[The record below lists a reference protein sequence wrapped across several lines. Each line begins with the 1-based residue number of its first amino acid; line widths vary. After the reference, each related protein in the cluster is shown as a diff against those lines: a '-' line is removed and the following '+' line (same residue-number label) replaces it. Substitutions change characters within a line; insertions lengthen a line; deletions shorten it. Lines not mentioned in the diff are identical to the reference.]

1 MHCRSIAIETE
12 TNTLVQRIFVIEQPR
27 PQIFKRFE
35 KLDTAFKTL
44 SSVTRIV
51 FVKPAQSEV

>member
-12 TNTLVQRIFVIEQPR
+12 TNALVQRIFVIEPR

-51 FVKPAQSEV
+51 FVKPVQSGV